1 MGAAPTCGRHSSC
14 SIGSSSSGVTTSRVL
29 LLSDEGWVELEPDGS
44 VDELE
49 SGMEEELEDD
59 EELEELDELEEPGGV
74 VTVGVSG
81 GPVVGLESGVPGV
94 NSSTPSGRSGLP
106 HLQRVTG
113 SPPPGTVVA
122 GPVVLGKLSSTTV
135 VDGEPGVVGDSGVL
149 LEGGSVIDDG

>member
-1 MGAAPTCGRHSSC
+1 MA
-14 SIGSSSSGVTTSRVL
+14 VEL
-29 LLSDEGWVELEPDGS
+29 LLGGSVELDES
-44 VDELE
+44 VGTDDEDEDDDDDESGTELDDELE
-49 SGMEEELEDD
+49 DEDD
-59 EELEELDELEEPGGV
+59 GGFV
-74 VTVGVSG
+74 VEGVVSG

-94 NSSTPSGRSGLP
+94 NSSTSSGSSGLP

-122 GPVVLGKLSSTTV
+122 GPVVLGKLSSTVV